1 MGGNCNREAGKPV
14 LSKYQQLGKSA
25 MLDGSSM
32 GGECTKSWHLFP
44 WQVEKT
50 SPSPAQLTEGQ
61 IVRQGPVRVGRP
73 GTMIYRVLILLEIWL
88 IFLFCKYYGEK

>member
-1 MGGNCNREAGKPV
+1 MSGAEGAMGGNCNREAGKPV

-61 IVRQGPVRVGRP
+61 IVRQGPVRVDVQAPRYIGS
-73 GTMIYRVLILLEIWL
+73 
-88 IFLFCKYYGEK
+88 LFC